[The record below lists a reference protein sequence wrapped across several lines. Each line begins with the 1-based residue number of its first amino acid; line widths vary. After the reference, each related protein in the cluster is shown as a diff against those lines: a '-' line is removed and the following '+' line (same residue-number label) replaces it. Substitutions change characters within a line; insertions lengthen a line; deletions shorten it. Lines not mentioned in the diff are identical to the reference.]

1 MKALVALAVL
11 LAIGMVGIL
20 LYHQQPAEDTTAFD
34 PQASYPLER
43 VVKYSFS
50 VNNPSNRLLKQTGFW
65 TYAPVR
71 QTEHQWVQDIHAN
84 VPYTVQHD
92 DVGNQRLQ
100 FTLDTLAPFASKI
113 VDVTVQLRLS
123 KDAVEQPNPQNKGN
137 NLDAQRFIELS
148 DPALQAQ
155 AGKLIAASPTDTAR
169 KTFDWVRSAVKN
181 TGYID
186 KDRGAAYALAT
197 GTGDCSEHM
206 YLNTA
211 LNRINGIPA
220 RGIAGF
226 VIEHDGVLKPSALH
240 NWSQVQLEQ
249 SWQVVDTDLGHFV
262 PDPSTYLA
270 MRILDSQSPFYGDG
284 SQQLFGYPSD
294 IAVRMN

>member
-1 MKALVALAVL
+1 MKVIVLLAAL
-11 LAIGMVGIL
+11 LAIGMVGL
-20 LYHQQPAEDTTAFD
+20 LFYNQQPVEETAAFD
-34 PQASYPLER
+34 PQASYPIER
-43 VVKYSFS
+43 LVKYSFS
-50 VNNPSNRLLKQTGFW
+50 VNNPTNRVLKQTGFW
-65 TYAPVR
+65 AYAPVR
-71 QTEHQWVQDIHAN
+71 QTEHQWVQAIHTN
-84 VPYTVQHD
+84 VPYTLQHD

-100 FTLDTLAPFASKI
+100 FTLDTVPPFASKI
-113 VDVTVQLRLS
+113 IDVTVQLRLS
-123 KDAVEQPNPQNKGN
+123 KNAVEQPNSQDKGN
-137 NLDAQRFIELS
+137 NLDEQRFIELT

-155 AGKLIAASPTDTAR
+155 ARALTAASPQDTAR

-186 KDRGAAYALAT
+186 QDRGAKYALSA
-197 GTGDCSEHM
+197 GMGDCSEHM

-226 VIEHDGVLKPSALH
+226 VIKHDGVLKPTELH
-240 NWSQVQLEQ
+240 NWSQVQLGQ
-249 SWQVVDTDLGHFV
+249 SWQVVDTDLGQFA
-262 PDPSTYLA
+262 PDPSDYLA

-284 SQQLFGYPSD
+284 SQQLFGGASD